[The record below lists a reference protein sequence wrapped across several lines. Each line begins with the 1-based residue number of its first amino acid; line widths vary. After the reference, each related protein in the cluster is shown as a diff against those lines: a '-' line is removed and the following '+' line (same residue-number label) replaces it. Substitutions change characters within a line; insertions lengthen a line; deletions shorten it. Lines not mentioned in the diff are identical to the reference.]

1 MIWRFVEDTSWSA
14 VSIFTPLILA
24 ILAYALRDRGWRL
37 IAWASVVLPPL
48 AATALLVQVGRIGPV
63 RYEIGGWG
71 SPLGIDLQ
79 ADALSALMVLMCAV
93 VGSAVSLYAQ
103 SYFGPERAHFWPT
116 WLMVWAALN
125 AIFLAADLFNVY
137 VTLELLTLG
146 SVILIALSASTSAL
160 VAAFRYLMLA
170 LTGSLFYLLGVALLY
185 GQCGTL
191 DMALLGQRVDSS
203 VPVQLAQALMILG
216 LALKTALVPLHFWL
230 PAAHSAAPAP
240 VSAVLSGLIVK
251 ASFYVLVRLR
261 LDAFDT
267 VSTVAGDHVLGVLG
281 AVAIVWGSLQAM
293 RVKRLKL
300 LVAYSTVAQIGYLF
314 LWFPLAREAGAA
326 SLATS
331 GVVLFALAHACAK
344 AAVFLAV
351 GAVMRVAGHDRISG
365 LRGIGN
371 RLPLATFAFGL
382 AAVSLMGLPPSGG
395 FAAKWLMLQAAI
407 TTGQWYWGIVIV
419 LGGLLAAGYL
429 FRFLSRALEADR
441 GADLPPARGRSH
453 AGLEVPAMLL
463 AVAACVL
470 GFLGVPLCD
479 FCDNGMSHGGLGD
492 AL

>member
-48 AATALLVQVGRIGPV
+48 AATALLVQVARIGPV

-170 LTGSLFYLLGVALLY
+170 LHGFAFLSVGRRVVVWSMRHVGHGVTGSAC
-185 GQCGTL
+185 GQ
-191 DMALLGQRVDSS
+191 S

-216 LALKTALVPLHFWL
+216 LALKN
-230 PAAHSAAPAP
+230 
-240 VSAVLSGLIVK
+240 G
-251 ASFYVLVRLR
+251 
-261 LDAFDT
+261 
-267 VSTVAGDHVLGVLG
+267 
-281 AVAIVWGSLQAM
+281 
-293 RVKRLKL
+293 
-300 LVAYSTVAQIGYLF
+300 
-314 LWFPLAREAGAA
+314 AGA
-326 SLATS
+326 
-331 GVVLFALAHACAK
+331 FA
-344 AAVFLAV
+344 
-351 GAVMRVAGHDRISG
+351 
-365 LRGIGN
+365 
-371 RLPLATFAFGL
+371 
-382 AAVSLMGLPPSGG
+382 
-395 FAAKWLMLQAAI
+395 
-407 TTGQWYWGIVIV
+407 
-419 LGGLLAAGYL
+419 LLAAGGAL
-429 FRFLSRALEADR
+429 HRAGSGERGVVGFDREGLLLPAGEASV
-441 GADLPPARGRSH
+441 GR
-453 AGLEVPAMLL
+453 V
-463 AVAACVL
+463 
-470 GFLGVPLCD
+470 
-479 FCDNGMSHGGLGD
+479 
-492 AL
+492 